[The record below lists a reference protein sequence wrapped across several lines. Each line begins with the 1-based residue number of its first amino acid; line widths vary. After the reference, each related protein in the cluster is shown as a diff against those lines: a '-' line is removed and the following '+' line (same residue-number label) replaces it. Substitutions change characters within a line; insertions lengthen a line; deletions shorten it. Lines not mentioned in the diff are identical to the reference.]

1 MCMCG
6 QWMFTPK
13 CEMRESAIPETDR
26 TETVGLSLRSFLPG
40 PLPGFFLI
48 VGGALAT
55 VVDRLDA
62 FDVDGD
68 WPEDDDVG
76 SGGKLEFGPA
86 SIKVGGK
93 SAWLAGGCEGVAA
106 AGAGAKGGR

>member
-1 MCMCG
+1 
-6 QWMFTPK
+6 MFAPK
-13 CEMRESAIPETDR
+13 WEMRESAIPETHR

-40 PLPGFFLI
+40 PLPGFFLTG
-48 VGGALAT
+48 GGALAT
-55 VVDRLDA
+55 VVDRLEA

-68 WPEDDDVG
+68 WPEEDD
-76 SGGKLEFGPA
+76 GGKLECGPA

-93 SAWLAGGCEGVAA
+93 SALLAGGCEGVAA